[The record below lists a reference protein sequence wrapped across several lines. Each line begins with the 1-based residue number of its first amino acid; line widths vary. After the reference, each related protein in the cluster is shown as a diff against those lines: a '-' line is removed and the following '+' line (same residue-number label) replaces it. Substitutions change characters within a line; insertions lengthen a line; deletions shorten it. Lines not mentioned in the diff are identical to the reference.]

1 MKRLY
6 LTVEGQTEQ
15 AFAVDVLQPHLSAF
29 NVFVTKPR
37 LTGPHGR
44 RGGRIPHGGM
54 LHTFVHVLADMQRW
68 LLEDRS
74 SEARFSMMVDL
85 YSLPHD
91 VPGHAQAMAHADP
104 YAQVATLE
112 AALAEAV
119 KDQRFIPYLQVYEF
133 EALLLAAPEKF
144 AELFEHR
151 ERQIAMLIAEC
162 EPFASPELIDHGQHT
177 HPKARI
183 KRYLADYDENVD
195 GPLLAHAVGLHL
207 IRQKCPH
214 FNQWLTKLENLDQER
229 SPC

>member
-15 AFAVDVLQPHLSAF
+15 AFAVEVLQPHLSTF

-54 LHTFVHVLADMQRW
+54 FYTFAHALADMQRW
-68 LLEDRS
+68 LREDKS
-74 SEARFSMMVDL
+74 PEARFSMMVDL

-91 VPGHAQAMAHADP
+91 VPGHAEAMALASP
-104 YAQVATLE
+104 YAQAATLE
-112 AALAEAV
+112 AALADVV

-133 EALLLAAPEKF
+133 EALLLSAPEKF
-144 AELFEHR
+144 SEQFEQR
-151 ERQIAMLIAEC
+151 EKQIAMLIAEC
-162 EPFASPELIDHGQHT
+162 DPFASPELMNRGQHT

-183 KRYLADYDENVD
+183 TKYLEDYDENVD
-195 GPLLAHAVGLHL
+195 GPLLAQAIGLNQ

-214 FNQWLTKLENLDQER
+214 FDQWLTTLENLDREA
-229 SPC
+229 SP